1 MFSFFKKRQA
11 MRAGY
16 PYSLQEF
23 WPPLYLNFG
32 GEAPNDA
39 KVFRDVYHANV
50 GDVIPVFSAE
60 GKVARYRL
68 DRITSAAGS
77 DHIVSPL
84 QFDLTFVSVNRAEVS
99 AISQDNQHD

>member
-11 MRAGY
+11 IRAGY
-16 PYSLQEF
+16 PYLLNEF
-23 WPPLYLNFG
+23 WPPLYVNFG
-32 GEAPNDA
+32 VDAPNDA
-39 KVFRDVYHANV
+39 QVMRDVYHAKV
-50 GDVIPVFSAE
+50 GDVVPIFSAE

-84 QFDLTFVSVNRAEVS
+84 QFDLTFVSVEKE
-99 AISQDNQHD
+99 QPL